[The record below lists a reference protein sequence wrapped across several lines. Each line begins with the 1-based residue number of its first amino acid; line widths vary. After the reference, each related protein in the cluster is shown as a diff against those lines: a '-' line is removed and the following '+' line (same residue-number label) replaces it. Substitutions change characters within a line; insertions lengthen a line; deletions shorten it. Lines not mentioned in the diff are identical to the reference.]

1 MSSSRSFFLS
11 NVSRFYNNHFITRSL
26 VLLSACA
33 VSYHHKCINYDNYN
47 TKCDEIIKKEE
58 EYNSNENTIKINL
71 NDIPTSNNHD
81 TNKNISIDDDDD
93 SAWEAE
99 KQSCSFCRQFL
110 QSPCKLPFKNWS
122 KCVDKAKVD
131 NTDFV
136 TECSQYTSALMT
148 CTSDNAEY
156 FNAIF
161 SQQNNDEDEDDDTD
175 GDDSSQ
181 NDNSNKNI
189 NTDSKQ

>member
-1 MSSSRSFFLS
+1 MSYRSFLY
-11 NVSRFYNNHFITRSL
+11 RIYNKYTSRSL
-26 VLLSACA
+26 VLLSC
-33 VSYHHKCINYDNYN
+33 VISCQYKYINYDNYKS
-47 TKCDEIIKKEE
+47 KCDEIVKEAL
-58 EYNSNENTIKINL
+58 NSTKANENAQTINVTTDNNN
-71 NDIPTSNNHD
+71 NDDS
-81 TNKNISIDDDDD
+81 DDD

-110 QSPCKLPFKNWS
+110 QSPCKFPFKNWS

-156 FNAIF
+156 FNALFAQQKMDDGDDIDDENITDN
-161 SQQNNDEDEDDDTD
+161 QNNDDSNNSSSNTNTIMNADT
-175 GDDSSQ
+175 
-181 NDNSNKNI
+181 
-189 NTDSKQ
+189 KQ

>member
-1 MSSSRSFFLS
+1 
-11 NVSRFYNNHFITRSL
+11 VI
-26 VLLSACA
+26 
-33 VSYHHKCINYDNYN
+33 SYQYKYVNYDIYRS
-47 TKCDEIIKKEE
+47 KCDEIVKEAL
-58 EYNSNENTIKINL
+58 NSSKANENAQTTINVTTT
-71 NDIPTSNNHD
+71 DNNNVD
-81 TNKNISIDDDDD
+81 DNDDDD

-156 FNAIF
+156 FNALFAQQKMDDGDDIDDENTTGN
-161 SQQNNDEDEDDDTD
+161 QNNDDNN
-175 GDDSSQ
+175 SSSSKT
-181 NDNSNKNI
+181 NTNTNTI
-189 NTDSKQ
+189 MNTDTKQ